1 MKIIKNI
8 LVGFVVSFL
17 GSIPLGYLN
26 FIGFEIYTEFGI
38 NNLLLYLL
46 GVIFIEALVIYFTL
60 IFAAKLA
67 NNKKL
72 MKVIDIFGIFFL
84 LLLAYSF
91 YSHSTQSVSNQ
102 HYLEKYIIYSPVV
115 IGLFLS
121 SINFL
126 QLPFWTGW
134 NLYLINGKYIH
145 VNGKWKF
152 FYILGTLIGTFLGM
166 LALVFFLNTISQ
178 NADSF
183 SKYLMPVIIPMLFI
197 VMACLQSY
205 KVFKKYIR

>member
-26 FIGFEIYTEFGI
+26 IIGFEIFREFGFST
-38 NNLLLYLL
+38 LLLYLL
-46 GVIFIEALVIYFTL
+46 GVVIIEAVVIYFTL
-60 IFAAKLA
+60 IFANKLA

-91 YSHSTQSVSNQ
+91 YSHSSQTMTNH
-102 HYLEKYIIYSPVV
+102 HYLEKYLVYSPVV

-134 NLYLINGKYIH
+134 NLYLINGKYII
-145 VNGKWKF
+145 VNKQLKY
-152 FYILGTLIGTFLGM
+152 FYILGTLIGTFSGM
-166 LALVFFLNTISQ
+166 LALVFLLNTISQ
-178 NADSF
+178 NVDSF
-183 SKYLMPVIIPMLFI
+183 AKYVMPIMIPMLFI
-197 VMACLQSY
+197 VMACLQCY
-205 KVFKKYIR
+205 KVFRKYIK